1 MRPNDYA
8 FIHSLFWAFAAW
20 ACLLGGLLG
29 TTGGALG
36 AVIAVPMAYLGISY
50 ILAASVLYQSRV
62 FTWKELIFW
71 IILTVIYFG
80 LSLAYFFVKFQVK
93 NFKFTLNQRPQ
104 E

>member
-8 FIHSLFWAFAAW
+8 FIYSLFLALVAW
-20 ACLLGGLLG
+20 VCLLGGLLG
-29 TTGGALG
+29 TTSGALG
-36 AVIAVPMAYLGISY
+36 AVIVIPMAYLGISY
-50 ILAASVLYQSRV
+50 ILASSVLYQSRA

-71 IILTVIYFG
+71 IIITVIYFG